1 MQPRLSTLFFTL
13 LPVVACAHDRRAGEA
28 RDSALASPAVVSSS
42 VAAAPLATS
51 LVATPSTAT
60 LPLSHDS
67 VVTWPADTG
76 VHVGPDGRLRFPIV
90 FAASC
95 EGEDCETSFK
105 GLACAAVDLR
115 AAADTAAPVVARVA
129 RGDSVHVKR
138 TDLHLVRPGIVV
150 AKRPIVRAS
159 ETGIDDDRTMP
170 RADTLRI
177 AAGDTVWLLQ
187 YEQLGWWRYWWKG
200 RTTDGGQFWGVPAD
214 EEAFGEATH
223 DTSRAVARSQ
233 PATESWWLLDDG
245 KHPIGWWR
253 ADSTASLRSVY
264 NMEHWDE
271 HCPGRPAAGR

>member
-1 MQPRLSTLFFTL
+1 MQPRTPL
-13 LPVVACAHDRRAGEA
+13 LLAVLLAIAACSRERSAAEA
-28 RDSALASPAVVSSS
+28 RDSALAAPAAVSSS
-42 VAAAPLATS
+42 VGGASLAS
-51 LVATPSTAT
+51 SSIATPSTAT
-60 LPLSHDS
+60 LPLAHDS
-67 VVTWPADTG
+67 VVTWPGDTG
-76 VHVGPDGRLRFPIV
+76 VHVGTDGRLRFPMV

-105 GLACAAVDLR
+105 GLACAPVELR

-129 RGDSVHVKR
+129 RGDSVHVTR

-150 AKRPIVRAS
+150 VKKPIVRAS
-159 ETGIDDDRTMP
+159 ETGMDDDRATP

-200 RTTDGGQFWGVPAD
+200 RTTDGGQFWGVADD
-214 EEAFGEATH
+214 EEALGEVTH
-223 DTSRAVARSQ
+223 DTSRAVARAQ